1 MADWKKA
8 LKKLLFPPI
17 WLVVLLT
24 VISAASLTVIFIN
37 GLENSSVVWISALV
51 YAAYVLSAYS
61 LTVVCAVSILVFP
74 KYYKKIKQKIYG
86 NNFGSRY
93 MTDAAYR
100 THFSLYISLSINLL
114 YVATNLFSGIWYRS
128 VWSVTLAAYY
138 IILAVMRFL
147 LLRFVGRVGIG
158 NDRVKELKRSRLCG
172 MILITVNFALSGV
185 VILVIVQNKSFEY
198 NGMLIYIM
206 AMYTFYITV
215 HSIIN
220 LFKYR
225 KYNSPVMLTT
235 KSINFAAA
243 LVSMLSLTTA
253 MLSQFGTKNQMP
265 HFNQIMV
272 GATGAG
278 VCAIV
283 ITMSVY
289 TIIRTNK
296 ELKELHIYNSQT

>member
-1 MADWKKA
+1 MADWKKVG
-8 LKKLLFPPI
+8 KKLLFPPG
-17 WLVVLLT
+17 WLIVLLT
-24 VISAASLTVIFIN
+24 VISAAALTVIFLK
-37 GLENSSVVWISALV
+37 GLENSSVVWIAGLV
-51 YAAYVLSAYS
+51 YAVYILAFYS
-61 LTVVCAVSILVFP
+61 LTIVCATCVIIFP
-74 KYYKKIKQKIYG
+74 GCYRRIKQKIYDNKFG
-86 NNFGSRY
+86 NKY

-100 THFSLYISLSINLL
+100 THFSLYISISINLL

-147 LLRFVGRVGIG
+147 LLRFANEIGIG
-158 NDRVKELKRSRLCG
+158 NNREKELRRSRLCG
-172 MILITVNFALSGV
+172 IILMFVNFALSGV
-185 VILVIVQNKSFEY
+185 VILVIVQNMGFEY

-215 HSIIN
+215 NSIIN

-225 KYNSPVMLTT
+225 KYNSPVILTA
-235 KSINFAAA
+235 KAINFAAA

-253 MLSQFGTKNQMP
+253 MLSQFGSENNTP

-289 TIIRTNK
+289 TIVRTNK
-296 ELKELHIYNSQT
+296 ELRKLRINNSQT